1 MIKEKILL
9 MLKGSGLL
17 DSYST
22 TRISC
27 ELHESYWKVVR
38 ILELM
43 EQDGLI
49 VKINKGQYQ
58 TFWRIK

>member
-9 MLKGSGLL
+9 ILKGRGILE
-17 DSYST
+17 DFST
-22 TRISC
+22 TRISQ

-43 EQDGLI
+43 EREGLI
-49 VKINKGQYQ
+49 IKLNKGQYQ